1 MNAPTLL
8 IGLGGVGSKIV
19 ERVSGLITPEQRES
33 IAVVVLDTD
42 INDLRAIR
50 ERNPFIRTIQTSTR
64 QTVGEYLSK
73 NTYARDTWFPVN
85 KTLNKNPF
93 VKDSSILKYT
103 PFSYFPTLEPSAVIE
118 AARLMC
124 TKKECTC

>member
-42 INDLRAIR
+42 INDLRAIKIGR
-50 ERNPFIRTIQTSTR
+50 AH
-64 QTVGEYLSK
+64 V
-73 NTYARDTWFPVN
+73 
-85 KTLNKNPF
+85 
-93 VKDSSILKYT
+93 
-103 PFSYFPTLEPSAVIE
+103 
-118 AARLMC
+118 
-124 TKKECTC
+124 

>member
-73 NTYARDTWFPVN
+73 NTYARGYMVPRQQNVEQKAFDRRSGTGQIDFAPG
-85 KTLNKNPF
+85 F
-93 VKDSSILKYT
+93 
-103 PFSYFPTLEPSAVIE
+103 
-118 AARLMC
+118 
-124 TKKECTC
+124 

>member
-73 NTYARDTWFPVN
+73 
-85 KTLNKNPF
+85 
-93 VKDSSILKYT
+93 KYICEGYMVPRQQNVEQKAFDRRSGT
-103 PFSYFPTLEPSAVIE
+103 GQIDFAPGF
-118 AARLMC
+118 
-124 TKKECTC
+124 

>member
-50 ERNPFIRTIQTSTR
+50 KEIRLYGQFKH
-64 QTVGEYLSK
+64 QPGKL
-73 NTYARDTWFPVN
+73 
-85 KTLNKNPF
+85 
-93 VKDSSILKYT
+93 
-103 PFSYFPTLEPSAVIE
+103 
-118 AARLMC
+118 
-124 TKKECTC
+124 

>member
-1 MNAPTLL
+1 MLQSKKHLPNRAKDVY
-8 IGLGGVGSKIV
+8 GVGF
-19 ERVSGLITPEQRES
+19 RLY
-33 IAVVVLDTD
+33 
-42 INDLRAIR
+42 R
-50 ERNPFIRTIQTSTR
+50 ER
-64 QTVGEYLSK
+64 Y
-73 NTYARDTWFPVN
+73 
-85 KTLNKNPF
+85 PF